1 MWPCMFLGVDR
12 VLLGLTV
19 SNRGFVA
26 ADTIFIVE
34 KPALRKKKRKL
45 KLYCIVTSVRTIL

>member
-1 MWPCMFLGVDR
+1 MWPCMFLGEDR

-19 SNRGFVA
+19 SKRVFVV

-34 KPALRKKKRKL
+34 KKN
-45 KLYCIVTSVRTIL
+45 